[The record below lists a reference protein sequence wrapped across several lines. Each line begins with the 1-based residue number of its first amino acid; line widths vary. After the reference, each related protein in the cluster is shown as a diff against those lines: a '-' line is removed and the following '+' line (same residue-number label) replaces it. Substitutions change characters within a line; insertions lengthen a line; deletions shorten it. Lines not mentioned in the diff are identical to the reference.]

1 MKQPIEL
8 MPYSAEAQEKRE
20 MAARARRLAGSVTA
34 QADREGLI
42 CTARQLEREAQEL
55 EGQADVG
62 AARSDSPPSR
72 RQT

>member
-1 MKQPIEL
+1 MS
-8 MPYSAEAQEKRE
+8 YSAEAQEKRE

-42 CTARQLEREAQEL
+42 RAALQLEGEAREL
-55 EGQADVG
+55 EDQADGG
-62 AARSDSPPSR
+62 AANADSPPSR

>member
-34 QADREGLI
+34 QADREALI
-42 CTARQLEREAQEL
+42 RTARQLEREAQEL
-55 EGQADVG
+55 EDPADVG
-62 AARSDSPPSR
+62 AARADSPPSR
-72 RQT
+72 R